1 MFFENFYFKESDGEL
16 EMKKFAQR
24 LKELREYYGM
34 TQAKVAEC
42 LNFSSAAISNYEC
55 GAREPAIEELILL
68 ADFFQVSID
77 YLVGRSDYT
86 IRLIKNKIVRYA
98 VMESFKVL
106 DSLNEKEI
114 DMIVHVLA
122 NGKKYSW
129 HLERKNNFTEK

>member
-1 MFFENFYFKESDGEL
+1 
-16 EMKKFAQR
+16 MKKYAKR

-34 TQAKVAEC
+34 TQAEVAEC

-55 GAREPAIEELILL
+55 EVREPGIEELILL
-68 ADFFQVSID
+68 ADFFQVSLD
-77 YLVGRSDYT
+77 YLVGRIDYP
-86 IRLIKNKIVRYA
+86 IRPIKNKIVRYA
-98 VMESFKVL
+98 VMESFKVP

>member
-1 MFFENFYFKESDGEL
+1 MQ
-16 EMKKFAQR
+16 KFAQR

-34 TQAKVAEC
+34 TQAEVAEC

-55 GAREPAIEELILL
+55 EVREPGIEELILL
-68 ADFFQVSID
+68 ADFFQVSLD
-77 YLVGRSDYT
+77 YLVGRIDYQ
-86 IRLIKNKIVRYA
+86 IRPIKNKIVRYA
-98 VMESFKVL
+98 VMESFKVP

>member
-1 MFFENFYFKESDGEL
+1 
-16 EMKKFAQR
+16 
-24 LKELREYYGM
+24 M
-34 TQAKVAEC
+34 TQAEVAEC

-55 GAREPAIEELILL
+55 EVREPGIEELILL
-68 ADFFQVSID
+68 ADFFQVSLD
-77 YLVGRSDYT
+77 YLVGRIDYQ
-86 IRLIKNKIVRYA
+86 IRPIKNKIVRYA
-98 VMESFKVL
+98 VMESFKVP